1 MQRNISEIKKYIS
14 ILILLIVDIIV
25 LFATIKFSYFIR
37 ESYSSYFTTEL
48 LESIEFY
55 SYMKIYYISI
65 IAVFFYLK
73 IYTEHFDYWEELK
86 LLFKGILISV
96 LFVSLWLV
104 TTKQAEDF
112 SRFIIVLTFIL
123 LFVLLPLEKR
133 VIKRVL
139 TSFKLWQKK
148 INIVGADENIKKLK
162 QEFKDNWYMG
172 MQYDKNADCLILTD
186 ILNSSEKI
194 EDITNKYMLEYKEV
208 YIMPTLRHINFAN
221 ASIREIYNAN
231 LSLIS
236 VKNSLKNPFWLGVK
250 NSFDFLVSILLF
262 PFFAMLF
269 CLIAFAIFLES
280 KGSIFYKQ
288 KRLGRS
294 SKVFWCIKFRTMQE
308 NSEEILSSYL
318 KSNPDEK
325 EHYEKFHKYK
335 NDPRVTKVGKW
346 LRKTSLDE
354 LPQIINVI
362 KGEMSLIGPRPY
374 MVEERKKLRA
384 YKDDILLVKPGITG
398 LWQIKGRNHLSFDER
413 IRIDCW
419 YVRNW
424 CIWTDFVILLKTISI
439 VLKKEGAW

>member
-1 MQRNISEIKKYIS
+1 MQRNISKIKKYIS
-14 ILILLIVDIIV
+14 TLILLIADIVI
-25 LFATIKFSYFIR
+25 LFVAINFSYFIR
-37 ESYSSYFTTEL
+37 ANYSHYFATDLVEP
-48 LESIEFY
+48 IEFY

-65 IAVFFYLK
+65 IGIFFYFK

-86 LLFKGILISV
+86 RLFKGIFISV

-112 SRFIIVLTFIL
+112 SRFIIVLTFIV
-123 LFVLLPLEKR
+123 LFVLLPFEKR
-133 VIKRVL
+133 IMKRIL
-139 TSFKLWQKK
+139 TFFKLWQKK
-148 INIVGADENIKKLK
+148 INIVGTDESMKKLK

-172 MQYDKNADCLILTD
+172 MVYDQNADCIILTN
-186 ILNSSEKI
+186 IQYFNEKT
-194 EDITNKYMLEYKEV
+194 EEITNKYMLEYKEV
-208 YIMPTLRHINFAN
+208 FIMPTLRHINFAN
-221 ASIREIYNAN
+221 ASIREIHNIN

-236 VKNSLKNPFWLGVK
+236 VKNSLKNPFWLVVK
-250 NSFDFLVSILLF
+250 NSFDMLASILMLPLF
-262 PFFAMLF
+262 LF
-269 CLIAFAIFLES
+269 ILGIIAFAIFLES

-325 EHYEKFHKYK
+325 EHYEKYHKYK

-424 CIWTDFVILLKTISI
+424 CIWTDFVILLKTINI